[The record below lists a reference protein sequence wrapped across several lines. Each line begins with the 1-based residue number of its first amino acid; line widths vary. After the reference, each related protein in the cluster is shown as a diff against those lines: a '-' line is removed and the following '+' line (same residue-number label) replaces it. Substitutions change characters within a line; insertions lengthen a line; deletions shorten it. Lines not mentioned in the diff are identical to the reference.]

1 MYHGFGIA
9 TYEDPVA
16 DLMSLRQKVAV
27 QDLLDHFGELL
38 NSVEL
43 SEDYSDQLF
52 SIKSFQV

>member
-1 MYHGFGIA
+1 M
-9 TYEDPVA
+9 YEDSMA